1 MKVIRLG
8 CVLFLMVFTSNVFSQ
23 TTALEGQ
30 VITDL
35 EAENIHVINRTS
47 QKFTITNA
55 LGFFT
60 IPSKLHDTLIISSI
74 QHELVSVII
83 DAEMLENK
91 KFQIF
96 LKPLINMLDEVVVGK
111 VLSGNLMQDLQNVEG
126 TPMTALK
133 AGISS
138 YQGKM
143 PSQSERRLS
152 YARSGMIGMIVNS
165 LNGNIKR
172 FKMQVQLEEKE
183 ELIHKIRA
191 AQEANLFASFPLEP
205 NLQMEFWY
213 FCSEDPN
220 FLERCKNKN
229 GVLVLQY
236 LIEKLEVY
244 KENRSE

>member
-1 MKVIRLG
+1 MG
-8 CVLFLMVFTSNVFSQ
+8 FTSSVFSQ
-23 TTALEGQ
+23 TTELHGQ

-35 EAENIHVINRTS
+35 EAENIHIINRTS

-55 LGFFT
+55 TGFFT

-96 LKPLINMLDEVVVGK
+96 LKPLINLLDEVVVGK
-111 VLSGNLMQDLQNVEG
+111 VLSGNLMQDLQNVDC

-133 AGISS
+133 AGIPS

-143 PSQSERRLS
+143 PTQSERRLS

-191 AQEANLFASFPLEP
+191 EQEENLFASFPLES
-205 NLQMEFWY
+205 NLRMEFWY
-213 FCSEDPN
+213 FCAEGPD